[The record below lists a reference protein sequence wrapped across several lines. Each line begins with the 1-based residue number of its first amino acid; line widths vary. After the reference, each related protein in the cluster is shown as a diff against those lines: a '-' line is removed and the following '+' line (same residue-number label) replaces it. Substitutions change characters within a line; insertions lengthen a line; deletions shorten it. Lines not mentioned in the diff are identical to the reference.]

1 MIGVGY
7 SQSLEF
13 VVRFARF
20 AILDEW
26 FIDQLGREHDM
37 AGSQFYVD
45 VEFSYN
51 IIPRNLAEK
60 ALQEALNSTNL
71 PNCPK
76 E

>member
-13 VVRFARF
+13 VVRLARF

-45 VEFSYN
+45 VEARYN
-51 IIPRNLAEK
+51 
-60 ALQEALNSTNL
+60 
-71 PNCPK
+71 
-76 E
+76 